1 MPDEIMFLAEGIE
14 AAIISTNG
22 LADSDA
28 CPSFAG
34 YNLLDRCQNTPWKA
48 GSGSTHF
55 IRIDMGADYT
65 ASAIALINANPL
77 TGGAYSGTKWRM
89 ELKSDDNWAFSSPT
103 TRLAIQVPAAGDV
116 PFWYEEF
123 TEATDR
129 YWRLTVYDPTDCVCK
144 IGTLLLGTPYKSDL
158 PYHRPRPMRS
168 SYGIDVRE
176 TKGGHRHSNLRF
188 EDRKIWRRA
197 DFDVLTEEDW
207 DDLFQ
212 YLWQASKGGH
222 YPCLFRDVD
231 DSLNWIRVN
240 AGRGTLD
247 YQESLN
253 HFFQAPFVFEQEF

>member
-14 AAIISTNG
+14 AAITSTNG
-22 LADSDA
+22 VHSNYSY
-28 CPSFAG
+28 PGFAVD
-34 YNLLDRCQNTPWKA
+34 NLLDRNKNTPWKSNLSGDVYIKVDL
-48 GSGSTHF
+48 GSL
-55 IRIDMGADYT
+55 IDVKYL
-65 ASAIALINANPL
+65 ALIGCNPY
-77 TGGAYSGTKWRM
+77 TGGSYDGTKWRLQVSKM
-89 ELKSDDNWAFSSPT
+89 TSWTAGSSDITGILVPT
-103 TRLAIQVPAAGDV
+103 ASNE
-116 PFWYEEF
+116 PFWLV
-123 TEATDR
+123 DC
-129 YWRLTVYDPTDCVCK
+129 TDCNSRYFQFNLKETVQ
-144 IGTLLLGTPYKSDL
+144 GTSKVGTILLGTPYKSDL
-158 PYHRPRPMRS
+158 PYNRPRPMRS

-240 AGRGTLD
+240 AGSGNLD

>member
-14 AAIISTNG
+14 AAITSTEG
-22 LADSDA
+22 LEASSSA
-28 CPSFAG
+28 SGFAAH
-34 YNLLDRCQNTPWKA
+34 NLLDRKQSAFWK
-48 GSGSTHF
+48 SGVSGDPTIKF
-55 IRIDMGADYT
+55 DMGENYT
-65 ASAIALINANPL
+65 ASAITLVNNNAL
-77 TGGAYSGTKWRM
+77 TGGSYGGTKWRFR
-89 ELKSDDNWAFSSPT
+89 LQVDDNWAFSSPSDLT
-103 TRLAIQVPAAGDV
+103 GALVPATGDD
-116 PFWYEEF
+116 PYWYAEF
-123 TEATDR
+123 TETTSR
-129 YWRLTVYDPTDCVCK
+129 YWRIRAYEAVIDVARFGYP
-144 IGTLLLGTPYKSDL
+144 LLGTPYKSDL

-176 TKGGHRHSNLRF
+176 TPGGHRHSNLRF

-231 DSLNWIRVN
+231 DSLNWIRIN
-240 AGRGTLD
+240 GGRGHLD